1 MARARPDVHDPLEIT
16 PQLARKNMVFGLA
29 LTALALAIFA
39 ATVVIAFIYLAV
51 SD

>member
-1 MARARPDVHDPLEIT
+1 MARIRPDLHDPLEIT

-29 LTALALAIFA
+29 LAGLVLAIFA
-39 ATVVIAFIYLAV
+39 ATIVIAFIYLAV